1 TTFAEK
7 GDAYGIRNLRVDGN
21 DPLAVYS
28 VVREAR
34 ALAPERGATLI
45 EAITYRM
52 GFHTSSDN
60 PDLYRKPEEVEIWE
74 PWDPLNRMRKYLERR
89 KLWDGNKEEAL
100 WIRCKS
106 DISDAVNQAETLD
119 FPHPSSMFDDTFH
132 ELTWM
137 LEEQRAQLLADLEE
151 PI

>member
-1 TTFAEK
+1 M
-7 GDAYGIRNLRVDGN
+7 NL
-21 DPLAVYS
+21 
-28 VVREAR
+28 EADI
-34 ALAPERGATLI
+34 LGK
-45 EAITYRM
+45 Y
-52 GFHTSSDN
+52 
-60 PDLYRKPEEVEIWE
+60 
-74 PWDPLNRMRKYLERR
+74 MRKYLERR